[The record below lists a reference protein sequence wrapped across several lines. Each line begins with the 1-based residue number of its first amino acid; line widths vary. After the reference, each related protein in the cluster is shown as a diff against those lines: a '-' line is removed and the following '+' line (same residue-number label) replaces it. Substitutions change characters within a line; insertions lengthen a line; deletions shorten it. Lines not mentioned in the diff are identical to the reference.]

1 MAKMAK
7 TLIEAQIT
15 TKNARIKLS
24 KGTHQRSVDP
34 TTHLGYRKGVR
45 GGNWVVRRYLGDGK
59 YQQDT
64 LGAADDA
71 LPANGVDTLDYAQA
85 LAMAKIW
92 VVEKQADAKANALG
106 PVLTVKI
113 AIEEYIQFREERER
127 QVSKD
132 SSIKRD
138 TRSRLTKYVL
148 GTELADKQLHQLDED
163 ELLSWKNALP
173 DNLSMG
179 TVRRLTNDLKA
190 CLNRAA
196 SNYRKRLPPEFS
208 QVVQFGLKAVTA
220 HATEARRQI
229 LSDDQIRAILK
240 AAQKIDQRDQWH
252 GDLFRLLLVMAS
264 TGARQSQ
271 VQRLKVVDVQIDQSR
286 LMMPTSHKGRGRK
299 MIEHTAIA
307 VSREAI
313 DSLIPVID
321 GREKDDILLE
331 RWRHIQTSRTEW
343 KKDRRGPWKSSSEIT
358 RPWAQILQ
366 EAGLPRDVLP
376 YCLRHSSIVRGLR
389 AGLPTRLVAAL
400 HDTSSAMI
408 EKHYSAYI
416 VDAMNDLAAKAV
428 TSLI

>member
-1 MAKMAK
+1 MAR

-24 KGTHQRSVDP
+24 KGLHQRSIDP

-45 GGNWVVRRYLGDGK
+45 GGNWVVRRYLGSGK

-64 LGAADDA
+64 LGTADDV

-92 VVEKQADAKANALG
+92 VVKKQMDAKANALG
-106 PVLTVKI
+106 PILTVEI
-113 AIEEYIQFREERER
+113 AVEEYIHYREERER
-127 QVSKD
+127 QDSKNG
-132 SSIKRD
+132 SIKRD

-148 GTELADKQLHQLDED
+148 GTTLASKHLHRLDED
-163 ELLSWKNALP
+163 ELANWKNALP
-173 DNLSMG
+173 DNLSLG
-179 TVRRLTNDLKA
+179 TIRRLTNDLKA

-196 SNYRKRLPPEFS
+196 SNHRKRLPPEFS
-208 QVVQFGLKAVTA
+208 QVVQFGLKTVTA
-220 HATEARRQI
+220 NATEARRQI
-229 LSDDQIRAILK
+229 LSDDQIRAILIS
-240 AAQKIDQRDQWH
+240 ARNIDQRDQWE

-271 VQRLKVVDVQIDQSR
+271 VQRLKVADVQINQSR
-286 LMMPTSHKGRGRK
+286 LMMPTSRKGRGRK

-307 VSREAI
+307 VSREVINSLTPAI
-313 DSLIPVID
+313 E
-321 GREKDDILLE
+321 GRGKDDILLE
-331 RWRHIQTSRTEW
+331 RWRHIQTGRMKW
-343 KKDRRGPWKSSSEIT
+343 GKDRRGPWKSSSEIT
-358 RPWAQILQ
+358 RPWMQILQ
-366 EAGLPRDVLP
+366 ETGLSRDVLP